1 MAKKSFAVIGL
12 GQFGISVVEELVG
25 NGMDVI
31 AIDTD
36 EEAVKKISALL
47 PTVAVANATDEEAL
61 KDLGIKDVDAAIV
74 AFGSH
79 IEASI
84 LTTVIL
90 KELGVKSIIVRV
102 DDAYYLPI
110 MKKLGATEVIM
121 PQKAAGVAL
130 ANRLGNED
138 FKDFYK
144 LDDKYSVVSIVV
156 NSAYVPE
163 QLKDYNSKSN
173 KILMVLILIYG
184 ILMIISLICS
194 TKLPKNLIEG
204 KEYNWIEIVAL
215 LAIFWLSVY
224 LLYTGLSNPFL
235 YFSF

>member
-12 GQFGISVVEELVG
+12 GQFGISIVEELVG
-25 NGMDVI
+25 NGADVI
-31 AIDTD
+31 AIDSD
-36 EEAVKKISALL
+36 EEAVKRISSLL
-47 PTVAVANATDEEAL
+47 PTVAVANSTDEEAL

-74 AFGSH
+74 AYGSH

-144 LDDKYSVVSIVV
+144 LDDKYSVVSIVI
-156 NSAYVPE
+156 NNAYVPE
-163 QLKDYNSKSN
+163 QLKDLSSRDKYGVN
-173 KILMVLILIYG
+173 IVLIMRNG
-184 ILMIISLICS
+184 RSFVPGGNDSLLPDDTIFVVGG
-194 TKLPKNLIEG
+194 TK
-204 KEYNWIEIVAL
+204 EIRNFRE
-215 LAIFWLSVY
+215 AINGVKKKRKAA
-224 LLYTGLSNPFL
+224 
-235 YFSF
+235 

>member
-25 NGMDVI
+25 NGADVI
-31 AIDTD
+31 AIDSD
-36 EEAVKKISALL
+36 EDAVKKISGIL
-47 PTVAVANATDEEAL
+47 PTVAVANSTDEEAL

-74 AFGSH
+74 AYGSH

-102 DDAYYLPI
+102 DDAYYLSI
-110 MKKLGATEVIM
+110 LKKLGATEVIM

-144 LDDKYSVVSIVV
+144 LDDKFSVVSIVV
-156 NSAYVPE
+156 NSAYVPQ
-163 QLKDYNSKSN
+163 QLRDLGTKDRYGVNV
-173 KILMVLILIYG
+173 VLIMRGGRSFVPGGNDTLLPEDTIFVVG
-184 ILMIISLICS
+184 G
-194 TKLPKNLIEG
+194 TKEIRNFREAINGG
-204 KEYNWIEIVAL
+204 KKKRK
-215 LAIFWLSVY
+215 
-224 LLYTGLSNPFL
+224 
-235 YFSF
+235 

>member
-12 GQFGISVVEELVG
+12 GQFGISIVEELVG
-25 NGMDVI
+25 NGADVI
-31 AIDTD
+31 AIDSD
-36 EEAVKKISALL
+36 EEAVKRISGIL
-47 PTVAVANATDEEAL
+47 PTVAVANSTDDEAL

-74 AFGSH
+74 AYGSH

-90 KELGVKSIIVRV
+90 RELGVKTIIVRV
-102 DDAYYLPI
+102 DDAYYMPI

-144 LDDKYSVVSIVV
+144 LDDKYSVVSIVI
-156 NSAYVPE
+156 NNAYVPT
-163 QLKDYNSKSN
+163 QLKDLSSKDKYGVSV
-173 KILMVLILIYG
+173 VLVMRNG
-184 ILMIISLICS
+184 RSFVPGGNDSLLPNDTIFVVGG
-194 TKLPKNLIEG
+194 TK
-204 KEYNWIEIVAL
+204 EIRNFRE
-215 LAIFWLSVY
+215 AIN
-224 LLYTGLSNPFL
+224 GMKKKRKAA
-235 YFSF
+235 

>member
-12 GQFGISVVEELVG
+12 GQFGISIVEELVG
-25 NGMDVI
+25 NGADVI
-31 AIDTD
+31 AIDSD
-36 EEAVKKISALL
+36 EEAVKKVSGIL
-47 PTVAVANATDEEAL
+47 PTVAVANSTDDEAL

-74 AFGSH
+74 AYGSH

-90 KELGVKSIIVRV
+90 KEMGVKSIIVRI
-102 DDAYYLPI
+102 DDAYYMPI

-144 LDDKYSVVSIVV
+144 LDDKYSVVSIVI
-156 NSAYVPE
+156 NSAYVPQ
-163 QLKDYNSKSN
+163 QLKNLSTKDKYGVNV
-173 KILMVLILIYG
+173 VLINRNG
-184 ILMIISLICS
+184 RSFVPGGNDSL
-194 TKLPKNLIEG
+194 LPDDTIFVVGGNKEIRDFRESINGG
-204 KEYNWIEIVAL
+204 KKRKK
-215 LAIFWLSVY
+215 
-224 LLYTGLSNPFL
+224 
-235 YFSF
+235 

>member
-36 EEAVKKISALL
+36 EEAVKKVSSIL
-47 PTVAVANATDEEAL
+47 PTVAVANATDEESL
-61 KDLGIKDVDAAIV
+61 KELGIKDVDSAIV

-79 IEASI
+79 IESSI

-121 PQKAAGVAL
+121 PQKAAGIAL

-144 LDDKYSVVSIVV
+144 LDDKYSVVSIVI
-156 NSAYVPE
+156 NNAYVPE
-163 QLKDYNSKSN
+163 QLKDLSSKDKYGVN
-173 KILMVLILIYG
+173 IVLVMRNG
-184 ILMIISLICS
+184 RSFVPGGNDSLLPDDTIFVVGG
-194 TKLPKNLIEG
+194 TK
-204 KEYNWIEIVAL
+204 EIRNFRE
-215 LAIFWLSVY
+215 AINGVK
-224 LLYTGLSNPFL
+224 GRRKKAA
-235 YFSF
+235 

>member
-31 AIDTD
+31 AIDSE
-36 EEAVKKISALL
+36 EEAVKKISNLL
-47 PTVAVANATDEEAL
+47 PTVAVANATDKESLE
-61 KDLGIKDVDAAIV
+61 DLGIKDVDAAIV

-102 DDAYYLPI
+102 DDTYYQSIL
-110 MKKLGATEVIM
+110 KKLGATEVIM
-121 PQKAAGVAL
+121 PQKAAGIAL

-144 LDDKYSVVSIVV
+144 LDDRYSVVSIVINTAFVPQQLRELGSKDKYGV
-156 NSAYVPE
+156 NV
-163 QLKDYNSKSN
+163 
-173 KILMVLILIYG
+173 VLINRNG
-184 ILMIISLICS
+184 RSFVPGGNDSILPDDTVFVVGG
-194 TKLPKNLIEG
+194 TKEIRNFREAINGG
-204 KEYNWIEIVAL
+204 KKKKK
-215 LAIFWLSVY
+215 
-224 LLYTGLSNPFL
+224 
-235 YFSF
+235 

>member
-31 AIDTD
+31 AIDTE
-36 EEAVKKISALL
+36 EEAVKKVSSIL
-47 PTVAVANATDEEAL
+47 PTVAVANSTDEESL
-61 KDLGIKDVDAAIV
+61 KELGIKDVDSAIV

-79 IEASI
+79 IEDSI

-121 PQKAAGVAL
+121 PQKAAGIAL

-144 LDDKYSVVSIVV
+144 LDDKYSVVSIVI
-156 NSAYVPE
+156 NSAYVPQ
-163 QLKDYNSKSN
+163 QLKDMSSKDKFGVN
-173 KILMVLILIYG
+173 IVLINRNG
-184 ILMIISLICS
+184 RAFVPGGNDSILPDDTIFVVGG
-194 TKLPKNLIEG
+194 TKEIRAFREAINGG
-204 KEYNWIEIVAL
+204 KKKKK
-215 LAIFWLSVY
+215 
-224 LLYTGLSNPFL
+224 
-235 YFSF
+235 

>member
-12 GQFGISVVEELVG
+12 GQFGISIVEELVG

-31 AIDTD
+31 AIDSD
-36 EEAVKKISALL
+36 EEAVKKISGIL
-47 PTVAVANATDEEAL
+47 PTVAVANSTDEEAL
-61 KDLGIKDVDAAIV
+61 KDLGIKDVDSAIV
-74 AFGSH
+74 AYGSH
-79 IEASI
+79 IESSI

-102 DDAYYLPI
+102 DDAYYMPI

-144 LDDKYSVVSIVV
+144 LDDKYSIVSIVI
-156 NSAYVPE
+156 NNGYVPE
-163 QLKDYNSKSN
+163 QLKDLSSKDKYGVN
-173 KILMVLILIYG
+173 IVLVMRNG
-184 ILMIISLICS
+184 RSFVPGGADSLLPDDTIFVVGG
-194 TKLPKNLIEG
+194 TK
-204 KEYNWIEIVAL
+204 EIRNFRE
-215 LAIFWLSVY
+215 AIN
-224 LLYTGLSNPFL
+224 GMKKKKRAQ
-235 YFSF
+235 

>member
-25 NGMDVI
+25 NGADVI

-36 EEAVKKISALL
+36 EEAVKKVSSIL
-47 PTVAVANATDEEAL
+47 PTVAVANATDEESL
-61 KDLGIKDVDAAIV
+61 KELGIKDVDSAIV

-79 IEASI
+79 IESSI

-121 PQKAAGVAL
+121 PQKAAGIAL

-144 LDDKYSVVSIVV
+144 LDDKYSVVSIVI
-156 NSAYVPE
+156 NSAYVPQ
-163 QLKDYNSKSN
+163 QLKDLGSKDKFGVN
-173 KILMVLILIYG
+173 IVLINRNG
-184 ILMIISLICS
+184 RAFVPGGNDSILPDDTIFVVGG
-194 TKLPKNLIEG
+194 TK
-204 KEYNWIEIVAL
+204 EIRVFRESINGMKKKRKSA
-215 LAIFWLSVY
+215 
-224 LLYTGLSNPFL
+224 
-235 YFSF
+235 

>member
-1 MAKKSFAVIGL
+1 MAKKSLAVIGL
-12 GQFGISVVEELVG
+12 GQFGISIVEELVG
-25 NGMDVI
+25 NGADVI
-31 AIDTD
+31 AIDSD
-36 EEAVKKISALL
+36 EEAVKKISSIL
-47 PTVAVANATDEEAL
+47 PTVAVANSTDDEAL

-74 AFGSH
+74 AYGSH

-102 DDAYYLPI
+102 DDAYYMPI

-144 LDDKYSVVSIVV
+144 LDDKYSVVSIVI
-156 NSAYVPE
+156 NNAYVPA
-163 QLKDYNSKSN
+163 QLKDLSSKDKYGVN
-173 KILMVLILIYG
+173 VVLVIRNG
-184 ILMIISLICS
+184 RSFVPGGNDSLLPNDTIFVVGG
-194 TKLPKNLIEG
+194 TK
-204 KEYNWIEIVAL
+204 EIRNFRE
-215 LAIFWLSVY
+215 AIN
-224 LLYTGLSNPFL
+224 GMKKKRKAA
-235 YFSF
+235 

>member
-12 GQFGISVVEELVG
+12 GQFGISIVEELVG
-25 NGMDVI
+25 NGADVI
-31 AIDTD
+31 AIDSD
-36 EEAVKKISALL
+36 EEAVKRISGIL
-47 PTVAVANATDEEAL
+47 PTVAVANSTDDEAL

-74 AFGSH
+74 AYGSH

-90 KELGVKSIIVRV
+90 KELGVKTIIVRV
-102 DDAYYLPI
+102 DDAYYMPI

-144 LDDKYSVVSIVV
+144 LDDKYSVVSIVI
-156 NSAYVPE
+156 NNAYVPT
-163 QLKDYNSKSN
+163 QLKDLSSKDKYGVSV
-173 KILMVLILIYG
+173 VLVMRNG
-184 ILMIISLICS
+184 RSFVPGGNDSLLPNDTIFVVGG
-194 TKLPKNLIEG
+194 TK
-204 KEYNWIEIVAL
+204 EIRNFRE
-215 LAIFWLSVY
+215 AIN
-224 LLYTGLSNPFL
+224 GMKKKRKAA
-235 YFSF
+235 

>member
-12 GQFGISVVEELVG
+12 GQFGISIVEELVG
-25 NGMDVI
+25 NGADVI
-31 AIDTD
+31 AIDSD
-36 EEAVKKISALL
+36 EEAVKKVSGIL
-47 PTVAVANATDEEAL
+47 PTVAVANSTDDEAL

-74 AFGSH
+74 AYGSH

-90 KELGVKSIIVRV
+90 KEMGVKSIIVRV
-102 DDAYYLPI
+102 DDAYYMPI

-144 LDDKYSVVSIVV
+144 LDDKYSVVSIVI
-156 NSAYVPE
+156 NNAYVPA
-163 QLKDYNSKSN
+163 QLKDLSSKDKYGVN
-173 KILMVLILIYG
+173 VVLVIRNG
-184 ILMIISLICS
+184 RSFVPGGNDSLLPNDTIFVVGG
-194 TKLPKNLIEG
+194 TK
-204 KEYNWIEIVAL
+204 EIRNFRE
-215 LAIFWLSVY
+215 AINGVKR
-224 LLYTGLSNPFL
+224 GRKKAA
-235 YFSF
+235 

>member
-12 GQFGISVVEELVG
+12 GQFGISIVEELVG

-31 AIDTD
+31 AIDSD
-36 EEAVKKISALL
+36 EEAVKKISSLL
-47 PTVAVANATDEEAL
+47 PTVAVANSTDEESL

-90 KELGVKSIIVRV
+90 KELGVKTIIVRV

-144 LDDKYSVVSIVV
+144 LDDRYSIVSIVI
-156 NSAYVPE
+156 NNAYVPE
-163 QLKDYNSKSN
+163 QLKDLSLKDKYGVNV
-173 KILMVLILIYG
+173 VLIMRNGRSFVPGGADSLFPDDTIYVVG
-184 ILMIISLICS
+184 GNKEIRNFREAINGGRKKKKSL
-194 TKLPKNLIEG
+194 
-204 KEYNWIEIVAL
+204 
-215 LAIFWLSVY
+215 
-224 LLYTGLSNPFL
+224 
-235 YFSF
+235 

>member
-12 GQFGISVVEELVG
+12 GQFGISVIEELVG

-31 AIDTD
+31 AIDAE
-36 EEAVKKISALL
+36 EEAVKKISNLL
-47 PTVAVANATDEEAL
+47 PTVAVANSTDEEAL
-61 KDLGIKDVDAAIV
+61 KELGIKDVDAAII

-102 DDAYYLPI
+102 DDAYYMPI
-110 MKKLGATEVIM
+110 MKKLGASEVIM

-144 LDDKYSVVSIVV
+144 LDDKYSIVSIVI
-156 NSAYVPE
+156 NNAYVPE
-163 QLKDYNSKSN
+163 KLKDLSLKDKYGVN
-173 KILMVLILIYG
+173 IVLIMRNG
-184 ILMIISLICS
+184 RSFVPGGSDSLLPDDTAYVVGG
-194 TKLPKNLIEG
+194 TK
-204 KEYNWIEIVAL
+204 EIRNFRE
-215 LAIFWLSVY
+215 AINGTKKKRKTL
-224 LLYTGLSNPFL
+224 
-235 YFSF
+235 

>member
-25 NGMDVI
+25 NGADVI
-31 AIDTD
+31 AIDSD
-36 EEAVKKISALL
+36 EEAVKKVSSIL
-47 PTVAVANATDEEAL
+47 PTVAVANATDEESL
-61 KDLGIKDVDAAIV
+61 KELGIKDVDSAIV

-79 IEASI
+79 IESSI

-121 PQKAAGVAL
+121 PQKAAGIAL

-144 LDDKYSVVSIVV
+144 LDDKYSVVSIVI
-156 NSAYVPE
+156 NSAYVPQ
-163 QLKDYNSKSN
+163 QLKDLGSKDKFGVN
-173 KILMVLILIYG
+173 IVLINRNG
-184 ILMIISLICS
+184 RAFVPGGNDSILPDDTIFVVGG
-194 TKLPKNLIEG
+194 TK
-204 KEYNWIEIVAL
+204 EIRVFRESINGMKKKRKA
-215 LAIFWLSVY
+215 A
-224 LLYTGLSNPFL
+224 
-235 YFSF
+235 

>member
-12 GQFGISVVEELVG
+12 GQFGISIVEELVG
-25 NGMDVI
+25 NGADVI
-31 AIDTD
+31 AIDSD
-36 EEAVKKISALL
+36 EEAVKKISGLL
-47 PTVAVANATDEEAL
+47 PTVAVANSTDDEAL

-74 AFGSH
+74 AYGSH

-90 KELGVKSIIVRV
+90 KEMGVKSIIVRV
-102 DDAYYLPI
+102 DDAYYMPI

-144 LDDKYSVVSIVV
+144 LDDKYSVVSIVI
-156 NSAYVPE
+156 NNAYVPA
-163 QLKDYNSKSN
+163 QLKDLSSKDKYGVS
-173 KILMVLILIYG
+173 IVLVMRNG
-184 ILMIISLICS
+184 RSFVPGGNDSLLPNDTIFVVGG
-194 TKLPKNLIEG
+194 TK
-204 KEYNWIEIVAL
+204 EIRNFRE
-215 LAIFWLSVY
+215 AINGVKKRKKAA
-224 LLYTGLSNPFL
+224 
-235 YFSF
+235 

>member
-31 AIDTD
+31 AIDSD
-36 EEAVKKISALL
+36 EEAVKKVSSIL
-47 PTVAVANATDEEAL
+47 PTVAVANSTDEESL
-61 KDLGIKDVDAAIV
+61 KELGIKDVDSAIV

-90 KELGVKSIIVRV
+90 KELGVKSIIVRM
-102 DDAYYLPI
+102 DDIYYVPI
-110 MKKLGATEVIM
+110 MKKLGATEVIT
-121 PQKAAGVAL
+121 PQKAAGIAL

-144 LDDKYSVVSIVV
+144 LDDKYSVVSIVI
-156 NSAYVPE
+156 NSAYVPQ
-163 QLKDYNSKSN
+163 QLKEMSSKEKFGVN
-173 KILMVLILIYG
+173 IVLINRNG
-184 ILMIISLICS
+184 RSFVPGGNDSILPDDTIFVVGG
-194 TKLPKNLIEG
+194 TKEIRNFREAINGG
-204 KEYNWIEIVAL
+204 KKKRKTA
-215 LAIFWLSVY
+215 
-224 LLYTGLSNPFL
+224 
-235 YFSF
+235 

>member
-12 GQFGISVVEELVG
+12 GQFGISIVEELVG
-25 NGMDVI
+25 NGADVI
-31 AIDTD
+31 AIDSD
-36 EEAVKKISALL
+36 EEAVKKVSGIL
-47 PTVAVANATDEEAL
+47 PTVAVANSTDDEAL

-74 AFGSH
+74 AYGSH

-90 KELGVKSIIVRV
+90 KEMGVKSIIVRV
-102 DDAYYLPI
+102 DDAYYMPI

-144 LDDKYSVVSIVV
+144 LDDKYSVVSIVI
-156 NSAYVPE
+156 NNAYVPA
-163 QLKDYNSKSN
+163 QLKDLSSKDKYGVN
-173 KILMVLILIYG
+173 VVLVIRNG
-184 ILMIISLICS
+184 RSFVPGGNDSLLPNDTIFVVGG
-194 TKLPKNLIEG
+194 TK
-204 KEYNWIEIVAL
+204 EIRNFRE
-215 LAIFWLSVY
+215 AIN
-224 LLYTGLSNPFL
+224 GMKKKRKAA
-235 YFSF
+235 